1 MPKNKVACVAV
12 VRQAHKGNDELRATV
27 ETLLT
32 SLHFLLTPG
41 ALDSWKM
48 ERKAET
54 ENRRTGGGGGVFMR
68 PKYLPYS
75 IDPGE

>member
-1 MPKNKVACVAV
+1 MPENKVACVAV

-41 ALDSWKM
+41 ALDCWKM

-54 ENRRTGGGGGVFMR
+54 ENRRTGGGGVFMR